1 MPSTALRQQVLTKVR
16 KLVVKI
22 GSQLLTNAAGELDT
36 RCIRH
41 IGDQVAE
48 LIRRGYQVTIV
59 SSGAIAVGRKMLGL
73 AARPKDIA
81 ILQGV
86 AAIGQTGLM
95 NYWHKIFARHNLNV
109 GQLLLTRD
117 DIEDRNR
124 YLNLR
129 NCLLELPKM
138 NTVPIIN
145 ENDAVAVDEIR
156 LGDNDVL
163 AALVTNAMSADA
175 LILLSVVDGLKD
187 DQGAVV
193 DLVDDFGTASS
204 MVTESRSSLGT
215 GGMGTKLQSA
225 RAVTEAGEIAI
236 LAGGRRKNVLL
247 KIVAGQKIGTVFAPA
262 TRKMDSR
269 QRWIGQAVRPAGTI
283 IVDDGAASAL
293 AKSHRSL
300 LATGI
305 TEVVGQF
312 AKGDVVLVR
321 DGRGHEIARGL
332 INYNSDETRLIKGQK
347 TAQLEKTLSRRA
359 YDEVIHRDNLVV
371 TARQPIA

>member
-1 MPSTALRQQVLTKVR
+1 MPSTTLRQQVLMRAR

-22 GSQLLTNAAGELDT
+22 GSQLLTNSRGELDT
-36 RCIRH
+36 RHIRH

-48 LIRRGYQVTIV
+48 LIRRGYQVTLV
-59 SSGAIAVGRKMLGL
+59 SSGAIAVGRKMLELPG
-73 AARPKDIA
+73 RPKDIA

-95 NYWHKIFARHNLNV
+95 NRWHKIFARHGLNV
-109 GQLLLTRD
+109 GQILLTRD
-117 DIEDRNR
+117 DFEDRTR

-138 NTVPIIN
+138 STVPIIN

-163 AALVTNAMSADA
+163 AALVANAMSADA
-175 LILLSVVDGLKD
+175 LILLSVVEGLKNET
-187 DQGAVV
+187 GEVI
-193 DLVDDFGTASS
+193 DLVDDFAAAAG
-204 MVTESRSSLGT
+204 MVDDTRSTLGT

-225 RAVTEAGEIAI
+225 RTVTEAGEIAVV
-236 LAGGRRKNVLL
+236 AGGRVRNVLL
-247 KIVAGQKIGTVFAPA
+247 KIAEGQKVGTVFAPSR
-262 TRKMDSR
+262 RKLDSR

-283 IVDDGAASAL
+283 VVDDGAAQAIAQSN
-293 AKSHRSL
+293 RSL

-305 TEVVGQF
+305 MEVVGQF
-312 AKGDVVLVR
+312 QKGDVVVVR
-321 DGRGHEIARGL
+321 DTRGHEIARGL
-332 INYNSDETRLIKGQK
+332 INYNADETRQVKGQK
-347 TAQLEKTLSRRA
+347 TSQLEKTLHRRA

-371 TARQPIA
+371 TAREGRA